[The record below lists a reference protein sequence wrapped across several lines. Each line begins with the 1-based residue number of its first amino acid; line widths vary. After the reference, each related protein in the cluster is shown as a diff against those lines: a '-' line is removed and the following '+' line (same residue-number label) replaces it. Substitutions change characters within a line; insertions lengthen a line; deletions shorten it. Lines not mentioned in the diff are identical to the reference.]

1 MSSPCS
7 TALAL
12 AILPEDQAVE
22 RRQPT
27 IAIAVAPR
35 AQATAGGL
43 MVNRGRVQQG
53 RGLGHAMELV
63 PYTFITCGCVSV
75 QGCCPCSTEGKGEI

>member
-1 MSSPCS
+1 MSSPRP

-22 RRQPT
+22 QRPT
-27 IAIAVAPR
+27 VAVAVAPR
-35 AQATAGGL
+35 AQATAGGP
-43 MVNRGRVQQG
+43 MVDRGRVQQG
-53 RGLGHAMELV
+53 CGLGHAMELV

-75 QGCCPCSTEGKGEI
+75 QGRCPCSTEGKGEI